1 MSEET
6 LLEFPCQFPIKAM
19 GKNQAEL
26 EMTVI
31 KLIRR
36 HDPHMDEQSITARK
50 SKNDNYLAL
59 TIMINAHS
67 KQQLDAI
74 YQDLTAHPLILY
86 VL

>member
-6 LLEFPCQFPIKAM
+6 LLVFPCQFPIKAM

-26 EMTVI
+26 EITVI
-31 KLIRR
+31 ELIRR
-36 HDPHMDEQSITARK
+36 HAPHTHEQAITSRN

-59 TIMINAHS
+59 TIMIDAHS

>member
-31 KLIRR
+31 KLI
-36 HDPHMDEQSITARK
+36 PHMDEQSITARK